1 MWKGGTQTVRR
12 KRICALLCAA
22 LLLLTAACGREETAA
37 AQTRDGDL
45 FTVAVALQPDS
56 LNPYV
61 SGGGL
66 SEEFFL
72 LCYDP
77 LWRVNEYGAP
87 EPCLA
92 EDWSL
97 SSDRLTWTIRL
108 RRGVLFSDGA
118 ELTSADVQ
126 FSYELLRRSAA
137 YAAYFDGITAIR
149 CPDDYTVVISTEYM
163 KSDMCLNPAP
173 ILPRHIWR
181 EVSEESF
188 DNAEMIG
195 TGPFVYCPE
204 ESGED
209 GWMFRA
215 REEHFEQTAKVG
227 AVFFAYYGT
236 VTGAARALAAGE
248 ADASFGLTDVQLT
261 TLESVPGV
269 ELVQALLPSA
279 ECRGLA
285 FNLRSDYCSNELVR
299 QALEYCLDRDWFLLM
314 SSGGTGMTGSS
325 FVSPGA
331 EYFAAPTSLRAFDPD
346 IARSLLISAGYTDS
360 DGDGMLEFRD
370 GTDMN
375 LTMYTSSLDSWAS
388 TAATILSAQLAELG
402 VGVTWRKTDE
412 PITQVCTAKSDWDMC
427 FVSWQGN
434 LDAALTAADF
444 YEEIG
449 GLTGWTSAE
458 FEGVLSQLRT
468 AQEETAAHGFAALLQ
483 ERVYEGC
490 PVAVLGYSSDIQA
503 IRNDVWTGHGEV
515 LNAAGGLFGIGSC
528 ATLMKIERVDT
539 VG

>member
-1 MWKGGTQTVRR
+1 M
-12 KRICALLCAA
+12 IALLCAA
-22 LLLLTAACGREETAA
+22 LLLLTAACGSEEIGPAA
-37 AQTRDGDL
+37 LKTGDT
-45 FTVAVALQPDS
+45 FTVAVAAQPDS
-56 LNPYV
+56 LNPYT

-66 SEEFFL
+66 AAEFFL

-77 LWRVNEYGAP
+77 LWRVSEAGTA
-87 EPCLA
+87 EPCLV

-97 SSDRLTWTIRL
+97 SSDKLTWTIRL
-108 RRGVLFSDGA
+108 RHGVTFSDGV

-126 FSYELLRRSAA
+126 YSYELLRRCET

-149 CPDDYTVVISTEYM
+149 CPDSYTVVISTEYV

-181 EVSEESF
+181 DTDEAAF
-188 DNAEMIG
+188 ANADMIG
-195 TGPFVYCPE
+195 SGPFVYCPA

-215 REEHFEQTAKVG
+215 RAEHFGQTPQIA
-227 AVFFAYYGT
+227 AVYFSYYGT

-269 ELVQALLPSA
+269 ELVEALLPSA

-285 FNLRSDYCSNELVR
+285 FNLRSSYCENEHVR

-331 EYFAAPTSLRAFDPD
+331 EFFSAPASVRSFDANM
-346 IARSLLISAGYTDS
+346 ARSLLVTAGYTDS

-370 GTDMN
+370 GTDMI
-375 LTMYTSSLDSWAS
+375 LTMYTSSADAWAS
-388 TAATILSAQLAELG
+388 TAATILSAELEALG
-402 VGVTWRKTDE
+402 VQVIWKKTDE
-412 PITQVCTAKSDWDMC
+412 PITQVCTAKGDWDMC
-427 FVSWQGN
+427 FVSWQGSVN
-434 LDAALTAADF
+434 APLTAAGF
-444 YEEIG
+444 YEKIG
-449 GLTGWTSAE
+449 GLTGWRSPE
-458 FEGVLSQLRT
+458 FESILSQLRT
-468 AQEETAAHGFAALLQ
+468 AEEDAAAHTAAALLQ
-483 ERVYEGC
+483 SKVYEDC
-490 PVAVLGYSSDIQA
+490 PVAVLSYGVDVQA
-503 IRNDVWTGHGEV
+503 IRNDVWTGYGEV
-515 LNAAGGLFGIGSC
+515 LDAADGLFGIGS
-528 ATLMKIERVDT
+528 AAAYMKLARVET
-539 VG
+539 TE